1 MSTKITKSNADIAW
15 KLYNYLN
22 VWEDKIF
29 GKKSSNNA
37 IYMFI
42 LTMVALN
49 NELTLSDIINKMNIE
64 YKEVYRYI
72 DSLVRYHKF
81 LSYDGNTYKIS
92 SDFLKSINDSDIKVS
107 EVNEKVF
114 CTLLSN
120 MKYHTQIFQEH
131 LTLTEKNNKFK
142 IMRALMS
149 PVISNPIHASDCRQL
164 SMLGYMKYR
173 PQKKEF
179 MLNEV
184 AYKKDW
190 VGLHVI

>member
-29 GKKSSNNA
+29 GKKSPNNA

-49 NELTLSDIINKMNIE
+49 NELTLSDIINKVNIE

-120 MKYHTQIFQEH
+120 MKYHT
-131 LTLTEKNNKFK
+131 
-142 IMRALMS
+142 
-149 PVISNPIHASDCRQL
+149 
-164 SMLGYMKYR
+164 
-173 PQKKEF
+173 
-179 MLNEV
+179 
-184 AYKKDW
+184 
-190 VGLHVI
+190 

>member
-22 VWEDKIF
+22 VWEHKIF
-29 GKKSSNNA
+29 GKKSPNNA

-42 LTMVALN
+42 LTMVALS
-49 NELTLSDIINKMNIE
+49 NELTLSDIINKGDIE
-64 YKEVYRYI
+64 YKEAYRYI

-81 LSYDGNTYKIS
+81 LNYDKNTYKIS
-92 SDFLKSINDSDIKVS
+92 SDFLKSIN
-107 EVNEKVF
+107 EGVF
-114 CTLLSN
+114 CILLSN

-142 IMRALMS
+142 IIRALVS

>member
-1 MSTKITKSNADIAW
+1 MTLKLAKNNVDLAW

-42 LTMVALN
+42 LTTVALN
-49 NELTLSDIINKMNIE
+49 EKLTLQDIITKIGIE
-64 YKEVYRYI
+64 YKDVYRYV
-72 DSLVRYHKF
+72 DSLVRYHGF
-81 LSYDGNTYKIS
+81 LTSTAGEYTIS
-92 SDFLKSINDSDIKVS
+92 KSLQKSIADSDIKVS
-107 EVNEKVF
+107 EVNEEIF
-114 CTLLSN
+114 CTVLNN
-120 MKYHTQIFQEH
+120 MRYHTQIFQEN
-131 LTLTEKNNKFK
+131 LTLDENNGKFK
-142 IMRALMS
+142 MMRSLLN

-164 SMLGYMKYR
+164 SRLGYMKYR

-179 MLNEV
+179 MLNAV

-190 VGLHVI
+190 VGTHVI

>member
-29 GKKSSNNA
+29 GKKSPNNA

-49 NELTLSDIINKMNIE
+49 NELTLSDIINKGDIE
-64 YKEVYRYI
+64 YKEAYRYI
-72 DSLVRYHKF
+72 DSLVR
-81 LSYDGNTYKIS
+81 
-92 SDFLKSINDSDIKVS
+92 
-107 EVNEKVF
+107 
-114 CTLLSN
+114 
-120 MKYHTQIFQEH
+120 
-131 LTLTEKNNKFK
+131 
-142 IMRALMS
+142 
-149 PVISNPIHASDCRQL
+149 
-164 SMLGYMKYR
+164 YMKYR